1 MELKQFQTAFRALRP
16 CCVRR
21 GLEFKLAKVLLLVA
35 RQLQQKIL
43 VGGQGSSSR
52 SGRSSTM
59 ILFLQLLV
67 VATQLLE
74 KVLE

>member
-1 MELKQFQTAFRALRP
+1 MEFTQFLTAFRALRL
-16 CCVRR
+16 CCGRR
-21 GLEFKLAKVLLLVA
+21 GLELKLAKVLLLVA

-59 ILFLQLLV
+59 ILLLQLL

-74 KVLE
+74 KILE